1 MIEKKGK
8 KNMKQAKW
16 IWHPGEFEIY
26 HHMLLSFRR
35 QEKGCD
41 YPCCWHIARPEASMR
56 FRKTFT
62 AEHDGVFTVV
72 TRGKGMARVCGRL
85 WRVNEPIS
93 VPAGTH
99 EISVELFD
107 LDAFPSIYINS
118 DVLVTDGSWF
128 TDPYDA
134 QMVPAACEPAYT
146 SPEDDPA
153 VFPFAY
159 EDIAPVSVEEVPGGV
174 LYDFGREQFGPVR
187 ASVPEGGCARLVYG
201 ESREEALDPDNAIIW
216 EKITAA
222 DDPDRPARAFRYI
235 AVLGE
240 RAADVT
246 LAARLEYLPMED
258 KASFTSPEP
267 GLDDIWRLCV
277 RTFHLNSREFFLD
290 GIKRDRWVWSGDAYQ
305 SYMIARY
312 LYNDPSVTE
321 RTILALLGK
330 PPYRLHVNTIND
342 YSAYL
347 IISVW
352 EHYRATGR
360 LGFLKTVWPNVKAL
374 YEFIVSRLD
383 DNGYV
388 VPRHGDWIFVDW
400 GVLDKDGPHCF
411 EQILLWQVYR
421 VMAQLAAVTGEPDGY
436 TARAA
441 ALKERV
447 LADFWDAEKGAF
459 IDSFTSGK
467 RFVTRQTNVFAV
479 LYDFVEGEQKQS
491 VIDNALLNPDLP
503 AITTPYFKLYELL
516 ALCKIG
522 RIEAAQDYIAS
533 YWGGMLQEGATAVWE
548 AYDPTQTGA
557 EHYAMYNSP
566 YGKSLCHAWGSGPI
580 LLLCRYVAGV
590 YPTDIAGKTF
600 RVEPRPGK
608 YTSFKATVPIGEG
621 FVYLDYNAPT
631 LTVRVTVPGGTFCDG
646 KNETLLEPGKTYALS
661 LTSRY

>member
-1 MIEKKGK
+1 
-8 KNMKQAKW
+8 MKQAKW

-35 QEKGCD
+35 QENGCD
-41 YPCCWHIARPEASMR
+41 YPCCWHISRPEASMR

-62 AEHDGVFTVV
+62 AEHDDEITVV
-72 TRGKGMARVCGRL
+72 TRGKGMARFNGRL
-85 WRVNEPIS
+85 WPVNEAIP

-99 EISVELFD
+99 DISVELFD
-107 LDAFPSIYINS
+107 LAAFPSIYINS
-118 DVLVTDGSWF
+118 DILVTDESWS

-134 QMVPAACEPAYT
+134 QPVPAYCEPAFT
-146 SPEDDPA
+146 SPLDDPA

-159 EDIAPVSVEEVPGGV
+159 EAIAPVSIEDVPDGV
-174 LYDFGREQFGPVR
+174 LYDYGREQFGPVHVT
-187 ASVPEGGCARLVYG
+187 VPEGAFVQLVYG
-201 ESREEALDPDNAIIW
+201 ESREEALDPENAILR
-216 EKITAA
+216 ETVSPA

-240 RAADVT
+240 RAKDVV
-246 LAARLEYLPMED
+246 LAARLEYLPIAD
-258 KASFTSPEP
+258 KASFTSSEP
-267 GLDDIWRLCV
+267 GLDDIWKLCA

-321 RTILALLGK
+321 RTIFALLGK

-347 IISVW
+347 IIAVW
-352 EHYRATGR
+352 EHYEATGR
-360 LGFLKTVWPNVKAL
+360 LGFLKTVWPNVKEL
-374 YEFIVSRLD
+374 YEFIVGRLD
-383 DNGYV
+383 ETGYV

-400 GVLDKDGPHCF
+400 GVLDKEGPICF

-421 VMAQLAAVTGEPDGY
+421 VMARLAAVMGEPDGY
-436 TARAA
+436 TDRAA
-441 ALKERV
+441 ALKTHI
-447 LADFWDAEKGAF
+447 LTDFWDAEKGAF

-479 LYDFVEGEQKQS
+479 LYDFAEGAQKQS
-491 VIDNALLNPDLP
+491 VIDNALLDPDLP

-522 RIEAAQDYIAS
+522 KIETAQDYIAS
-533 YWGGMLQEGATAVWE
+533 YWGGMLKEGATSVWE
-548 AYDPTQTGA
+548 AYDPTQSGA
-557 EHYAMYNSP
+557 EHYAMYGSP

-590 YPTDIAGKTF
+590 YPTGIGGMTF
-600 RVEPRPGK
+600 RVEPHPGK
-608 YTSFKATVPIGEG
+608 YKSFKATVPVGDG
-621 FVYLDYNAPT
+621 FVCLDYTAPT
-631 LTVRVTVPGGTFCDG
+631 LTVRTDVPGGTFSDG
-646 KNETLLEPGKTYALS
+646 RTDTPLEPGKTYTFTLP
-661 LTSRY
+661 